1 MMETYKTDILKAA
14 ASDLPWELLQGKNIL
29 VTGATGLIGSCVVE
43 ILMSRGCDDYTVYA
57 SGRNPERIKSR
68 FEKYNGRKNFQVI
81 CHDVTC
87 PLECNIDFHYIISAA
102 SGANPVLY
110 STDPIGVM
118 KANIMGTENLL
129 SYGIGHNLKKFVYI
143 SSGDVY
149 GQGDGRI
156 FTEDYSGYV
165 DPLDIRSSYTS
176 SKRAAE
182 TLCISY
188 AHQHNIEVCIARP
201 CHVYGPHYTESDTRA
216 YAQFIN
222 NAIAG
227 HDIVMKSHG
236 EQFRSWCYVVDAAI
250 GILYV
255 MLKGENCNAYNIA
268 DEKSNIT
275 IHEFAEIIADICG
288 TKIIFDI
295 PTEAES
301 KGFNRVNKSVFSTA
315 KLSGLGWSIAG
326 SINNKIR
333 RTIMELKA
341 QNNNDVYN
349 I

>member
-1 MMETYKTDILKAA
+1 MDTYRTDISKAA
-14 ASDLPWELLQGKNIL
+14 ACNLPWELLQGKNIL
-29 VTGATGLIGSCVVE
+29 VTGATGLIGSCVVD
-43 ILMSRGCDDYTVYA
+43 ILMSRECDDYTVYA

-68 FEKYNGRKNFQVI
+68 FEKYKKRQNFHVI
-81 CHDVTC
+81 RHDVTC
-87 PLECNIDFHYIISAA
+87 PLECNINFHYIISAA

-110 STDPIGVM
+110 STDPVGVM

-129 SYGIGHNLKKFVYI
+129 SYGLDHNLKKFIYI

-201 CHVYGPHYTESDTRA
+201 CHVYGPHYTEADTRA
-216 YAQFIN
+216 YAQFMN

-227 HDIVMKSHG
+227 HDIVMKSRG

-275 IHEFAEIIADICG
+275 IREFAEIVAATCG
-288 TKIIFDI
+288 TQIVFDL
-295 PTEAES
+295 PSEAES

-315 KLSGLGWSIAG
+315 KLSGLGWSIEG
-326 SINNKIR
+326 SINDKIR

-341 QNNNDVYN
+341 
-349 I
+349 